1 MLNSDTITGTP
12 AADYVANSGSKQE
25 KPKRWLMCKRVA
37 AGDAFANTFSVPN
50 SGFITQLGVYFV
62 MTNLLEADLFFE

>member
-1 MLNSDTITGTP
+1 
-12 AADYVANSGSKQE
+12 
-25 KPKRWLMCKRVA
+25 MCKRVA